1 MVKMVIDLYMLLLQY
16 QSHVLLVNVEF
27 ILSMSCPVGR
37 VKRCMIIHKSVYSED
52 EILICK
58 VTKALKYV

>member
-27 ILSMSCPVGR
+27 ILSMSCPFW
-37 VKRCMIIHKSVYSED
+37 
-52 EILICK
+52 
-58 VTKALKYV
+58 